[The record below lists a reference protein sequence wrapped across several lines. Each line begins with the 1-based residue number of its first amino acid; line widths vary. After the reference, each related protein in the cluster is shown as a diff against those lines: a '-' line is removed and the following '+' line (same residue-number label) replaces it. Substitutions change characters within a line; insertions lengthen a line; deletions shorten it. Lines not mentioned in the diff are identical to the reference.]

1 MPVVALFALLGAS
14 PFIPSEVEGAPEL
27 GKVPW
32 LRDFEAAVRL
42 SRETKKPLLV
52 LFDEVP
58 GCDTV
63 LGFGREVLSAPEI
76 VAAITRDFVPVALFN
91 NAGGAD
97 AKVLQSFGEPS
108 WNNPVVRIIDAD
120 RKPLAPRFEGPYS
133 LEAFQ
138 KLLAFSPSP
147 RGGEG
152 RGEGIP
158 SLKKFE
164 QVTLSAACFWEC
176 EARLGKL
183 DAVRASRVGF
193 LQGEEVAEV
202 SFDSSVMNRAQFLT
216 EAAKLECANRVF
228 TAKEAEAIRYSE
240 KDTKYF
246 LRASRRSMDGLS
258 EQEKV
263 RLNSAR

>member
-1 MPVVALFALLGAS
+1 MTVFALVAVLGAV
-14 PFIPSEVEGAPEL
+14 PQPVEL

-42 SRETKKPLLV
+42 SKETKKPLLV

-63 LGFGREVLSAPEI
+63 RGFGREVLSDAQVVSRI
-76 VAAITRDFVPVALFN
+76 SRDFVPVAVFN
-91 NAGGAD
+91 NVGGAD
-97 AKVLQSFGEPS
+97 AKVLQSFGEPA

-120 RKPLAPRFEGPYS
+120 RKPLAPRFDGPYS

-138 KLLAFSPSP
+138 RVLASV
-147 RGGEG
+147 RAVE
-152 RGEGIP
+152 
-158 SLKKFE
+158 K
-164 QVTLSAACFWEC
+164 VTLSAACFWEC
-176 EARLGKL
+176 EARLGTL

-193 LQGEEVAEV
+193 LQGEEVVEVEFDAKVLNRTQFVAE
-202 SFDSSVMNRAQFLT
+202 AT
-216 EAAKLECANRVF
+216 KLECANRVF
-228 TAKEAEAIRYSE
+228 TPKEAESIRYSE

-246 LRASRRSMDGLS
+246 LRSSRRSMDGLS

-263 RLNSAR
+263 RLNSER

>member
-1 MPVVALFALLGAS
+1 MPVITLMAMLGAA
-14 PFIPSEVEGAPEL
+14 PQPPEL
-27 GKVPW
+27 GRVPW
-32 LRDFEAAVRL
+32 LRDFDAAVRL
-42 SRETKKPLLV
+42 SKETKKPLLV

-63 LGFGREVLSAPEI
+63 LGFGREVLSDEKI
-76 VAAITRDFVPVALFN
+76 VDAITKNFVPVAVFN
-91 NAGGAD
+91 NVGGAD
-97 AKVLQSFGEPS
+97 AKLLQSFGEPT

-138 KLLAFSPSP
+138 RVLAGV
-147 RGGEG
+147 RTVE
-152 RGEGIP
+152 
-158 SLKKFE
+158 K
-164 QVTLSAACFWEC
+164 VTLSSACFWEC

-183 DAVRASRVGF
+183 EAVRASRVGF
-193 LQGEEVAEV
+193 LLGEEVVEV
-202 SFDSSVMNRAQFLT
+202 EFDPSVMPRAQFLA
-216 EAAKLECANRVF
+216 EATKLECANRMF
-228 TAKEAEAIRYSE
+228 TAKEAEATRYSE

-246 LRASRRSMDGLS
+246 LRSSRRSLEGLS

>member
-1 MPVVALFALLGAS
+1 MPVLALFAVLGAS
-14 PFIPSEVEGAPEL
+14 PQPPEL
-27 GKVPW
+27 GKVSW

-42 SRETKKPLLV
+42 SKDTKKPLLV

-76 VAAITRDFVPVALFN
+76 VAAITRDFVPVAIFN
-91 NAGGAD
+91 NVGGAD
-97 AKVLQSFGEPS
+97 AKVLQSFGEAS

-133 LEAFQ
+133 VEAFQ
-138 KLLAFSPSP
+138 KVLGAA
-147 RGGEG
+147 RGLE
-152 RGEGIP
+152 
-158 SLKKFE
+158 K
-164 QVTLSAACFWEC
+164 VTLSAACFWEC

-183 DAVRASRVGF
+183 EAVRASRVGF
-193 LQGEEVAEV
+193 LQGEEVVEV
-202 SFDSSVMNRAQFLT
+202 SFDPSVMSRAQFLT
-216 EAAKLECANRVF
+216 EAGKLECANRVF
-228 TAKEAEAIRYSE
+228 TSKEAEALRYSE

-246 LRASRRSMDGLS
+246 LRASRRSTDGLS